1 MVLWSQEFL
10 KFCPWKVKRSGYYL
24 KDVIDCL
31 ILLLVLNELRGL
43 MVNKVFTMVLWS
55 QEFLEFCPWKLK
67 RSGYYLKDV
76 IDCLILLLVLSKVK
90 GEVVNTIFIAVSGP
104 RSVVC

>member
-1 MVLWSQEFL
+1 
-10 KFCPWKVKRSGYYL
+10 
-24 KDVIDCL
+24 
-31 ILLLVLNELRGL
+31 

-90 GEVVNTIFIAVSGP
+90 GEVVNTIFIAVW
-104 RSVVC
+104 